1 MLTHNRDKGKSL
13 NGYEWAEAGFFNL
26 SLDLLCIAGLD
37 GYFKHLNPAW
47 EKTLG
52 FTKEELLSQSFME
65 LVHPE
70 DWEATITEAQ
80 KLATGA
86 ETISFENRYRC
97 KDGSY
102 KWLLWTSA
110 ISTEEGLLYAVARD
124 ISDRKAAEEKL
135 LNLRAVLENA
145 VEGISRL
152 DTQGRY
158 VTVNKAYAN
167 AAGYEPEEMIGMEWQ
182 RTVHPEEIDK
192 LIAAYHKMLVDG
204 KVEAETRGIRKDGS
218 IFYKQV
224 VMICD
229 YDQEQRFIGHHC
241 FMKDITERH
250 RTEQERSQLANHIQ
264 LLLQSTGEGIYGI
277 DLQGRCTFINKAAA
291 QMLGYQPDEVMGK
304 DMHELIHHS
313 RPDGSFYPSVESPI
327 VCAVRNRN
335 SCRIDNEVLWRRD
348 GAAFAAEYSAY
359 PIFEGEE
366 IKGAVVTFVD
376 ISDRKLAESA
386 LKQANEALEIRVEER
401 TAQLRHTLQQLEDE
415 ITERQRAEKALYKER
430 EFLNA
435 LLNNL
440 ADGIVACDANGV
452 LTLFNR
458 ATQEF
463 HGLPEQ
469 ALPAEQWAEHF
480 DLYLPDGKTLMKT
493 EDIPLFRAFRGETVR
508 EVEMIIAPK
517 QGKIRTL
524 LASGQAIVDAQ
535 GKKLGAVVAMHDI
548 TERKEVEAALQ
559 QSELRLNSILNC
571 LKDLVWSISAT
582 TYKTLFMNPVAEKFY
597 GRSYSEFFNNS
608 NLWLEVIHPEDRE
621 LALAYNHRVM
631 QEGNGELEYRIIRP
645 DGEVRWVYSRAWMIY
660 DEHGTATRMD
670 GLSTDITDRKQAEA
684 ALSES
689 ESRLNS
695 ILNSLKDVVWS
706 VSASTFEVLYL
717 NPATESVYQ
726 RPRQDFFDNPQVWFD
741 SIHPEDRDRAFEYNR
756 QVIVE
761 GSGDIEYRI
770 LRPDGE
776 VRWVRDKSRVIYD
789 ETGKAIRIDGLSSD
803 ITERKQAEKAQAR
816 LTAILEATPDFV
828 GIANAEG
835 RALYVNKAGRQMIG
849 IGENEDITT
858 MYIPDFMAASVIDG
872 ILNEGWQA
880 VVREGIWSG
889 ESALQHRDGREVP
902 ISQVWMSHKLENG
915 EVEFFSTIA
924 RDITPAKRAEEA
936 IRQSETRLAE
946 AQKIAHIG
954 SWEFDLATGEI
965 AWSEEL
971 FRVWGMEPNQPVPTY
986 EELVQKIYPDDREV
1000 FVKAVELAITEG
1012 KPYEFDNRTLR
1023 PDGSIGYMFSKGQP
1037 IINSEGRVIK
1047 LFGTGLDI
1055 TQRKQQEEALR
1066 QSEELYRALARNFP
1080 DGSVALFDKDLRY
1093 LLADGSELAAIGLS
1107 KELMEG
1113 KTLWEVFPP
1122 DTCETVEP
1130 MYQAALAGAMTVS
1143 EIPYGDRTYL
1153 LQILPVTNQQGEI
1166 FAGMTLTQ
1174 NISDRKQA
1182 EEALRQREEQLRQI
1196 LQNMPVMM
1204 TAFDADGNITVW
1216 NRECE
1221 RVAGYSAAE
1230 IVGNPKAL
1238 EWVYPDPAYRTSM
1251 LTIWA
1256 ELGNNYRNWE
1266 WEITAKD
1273 GSVKTVA
1280 WSNISEGF
1288 PIPGWTTWGIGVDVT
1303 ERKAA
1308 EEALAEKACLA
1319 AFRADV
1325 DTALTQ
1331 GDRLQVILQRCTE
1344 AVVQHLDAAFA
1355 RLWTLNREENVL
1367 ELQASAGMYTHL
1379 NGSHSRVPVGQFK
1392 IGLIAQECQPHL
1404 TNSVIDDPRVADK
1417 DWAKREGLI
1426 SFAGYPLIIE
1436 NQILGVIA
1444 MFARKPL
1451 TEATLGALEFAA
1463 DEIALGVKR
1472 LQAEEALR
1480 HSEARF
1486 RQLAQREALLNR
1498 LSSDIRNSLDVSTIL
1513 GTAVQEI
1520 RNLLQIDRCLFLW
1533 YRPSAE
1539 QPVWEV
1545 VKEAKI
1551 PTLPSLLGQYPAPAS
1566 SLTQKFTN
1574 LEILQV
1580 DDLANASDP
1589 AEQELYS
1596 ASGYNAILSLPIQAP
1611 SGEIGVVS
1619 CIHHRGS
1626 RSWSGSEV
1634 ELLQAVTDQLAIAL
1648 FQAELYTQAQDSAQ
1662 QAQEKAHQLQQ
1673 TLHQLQQTQSH
1684 LIQSE
1689 KMSSLGQMVA
1699 GVAHE
1704 INNPVNFIHGNLTH
1718 ANQYS
1723 QDLLNLLQLYKQH
1736 YPNPVPEIQDEIEA
1750 IDLDFVVE
1758 DLPKILGSMK
1768 MGTDRIRQ
1776 IVLSLRNFSRLDEAA
1791 MKAVDIHEGIDSTLL
1806 ILQNRLRAAPN
1817 YPSIE
1822 IVKEYGNLPLVEC
1835 YAGQL
1840 NQVFMNLLN
1849 NGIDALETQPEP
1861 RIITIRTEVGRG
1873 KSLPDP
1879 YVLIRIADNGPGMT
1893 EPVKARLFDPFFT
1906 TKPVGKG
1913 TGLGLSISYQI
1924 VVEKH
1929 GGTLKCVSKPGQG
1942 AEFWIEI
1949 PISQGLT

>member
-1 MLTHNRDKGKSL
+1 VLTHDRDKGKSL

-80 KLATGA
+80 KLATGV
-86 ETISFENRYRC
+86 ETISFENRYLC

-110 ISTEEGLLYAVARD
+110 VSTEEGLLYAVARD
-124 ISDRKAAEEKL
+124 ISDRKRAE
-135 LNLRAVLENA
+135 
-145 VEGISRL
+145 
-152 DTQGRY
+152 D
-158 VTVNKAYAN
+158 
-167 AAGYEPEEMIGMEWQ
+167 
-182 RTVHPEEIDK
+182 
-192 LIAAYHKMLVDG
+192 
-204 KVEAETRGIRKDGS
+204 
-218 IFYKQV
+218 
-224 VMICD
+224 
-229 YDQEQRFIGHHC
+229 EQL
-241 FMKDITERH
+241 
-250 RTEQERSQLANHIQ
+250 QLAKRIQ
-264 LLLQSTGEGIYGI
+264 LLLESTGEGIYGI

-291 QMLGYQPDEVMGK
+291 QMLGYQPEEVMGK
-304 DMHELIHHS
+304 DMHVLIHHS
-313 RPDGSFYPSVESPI
+313 HTDGSSYPSSECPI
-327 VCAVRNRN
+327 FRSFQKGQ

-348 GAAFAAEYSAY
+348 GRAFAAEYSSY
-359 PIFEGEE
+359 PILDSEG

-376 ISDRKLAESA
+376 ITERKQAQETAIATQERLQYLLNATPAAIYSSKPRAGFGVTFISENVKALTGYEPRDFQEDSKFWVNHLHPEDAPRVLEGLSHLLERGYDFQEYRFLHKDGTYRWMQDELKVVRDAAGNVLELVGFCQDISENLRQAELRKQTEEELRKLHRAVEQSPSMVLITDRNGCIEYANPKLTQMTGFTYEEVIGTNAASLGEQSLEERQQLWNTISNGGEWRGEFYKRKKNGEYYWELGSISPIFNESQQITHFVKVAEDITDRKVAEEA
-386 LKQANEALEIRVEER
+386 LKQANEMLEIRVEER
-401 TAQLRHTLQQLEDE
+401 TAELRHALQQLEDE
-415 ITERQRAEKALYKER
+415 IADRQKAEEALNKER
-430 EFLNA
+430 EFLNV

-440 ADGIVACDANGV
+440 EDGIVACDANGV

-458 ATQEF
+458 ATREF
-463 HGLPEQ
+463 YGLPEQ
-469 ALPAEQWAEHF
+469 PLPAEQWAEHF
-480 DLYLPDGKTLMKT
+480 DLFMPDGKTAMQRQ
-493 EDIPLFRAFRGETVR
+493 DIPLFRALQGENLR
-508 EVEMIIAPK
+508 DVEMVIAPK
-517 QGKIRTL
+517 QGRRRTL
-524 LASGQAIVDAQ
+524 LARGQALVDGC
-535 GKKLGAVVAMHDI
+535 GKKLGAVVVMHDL
-548 TERKEVEAALQ
+548 TERKEVEAALR

-582 TYKTLFMNPVAEKFY
+582 TYKTLFMNSAVEKFY

-621 LALAYNHRVM
+621 LAFAYNQRVM

-660 DEHGTATRMD
+660 DESGTATRMD

-756 QVIVE
+756 KVIAE

-789 ETGKAIRIDGLSSD
+789 ETGKAVRIDGLASD
-803 ITERKQAEKAQAR
+803 ITEGKQAEQAQAM
-816 LTAILEATPDFV
+816 LTTIIEATPDLV
-828 GIANAEG
+828 GTADAQGNV
-835 RALYVNKAGRQMIG
+835 LYMNKAGRRMLG
-849 IGENEDITT
+849 IGENEDLSTT
-858 MYIPDFMAASVIDG
+858 QISEFHRKSAAELIVSEGLPAAIKDGVWSSETAFEYRNSKEIPV
-872 ILNEGWQA
+872 
-880 VVREGIWSG
+880 
-889 ESALQHRDGREVP
+889 
-902 ISQVWMSHKLENG
+902 SQVIMSHKGENG
-915 EVEFFSTIA
+915 QVEFFSTIA
-924 RDITPAKRAEEA
+924 RDITPAKQAEEA
-936 IRQSETRLAE
+936 LRQSEARLAE
-946 AQKIAHIG
+946 AQKVAHVG

-1037 IINSEGRVIK
+1037 IFNSQGQVIK
-1047 LFGTGLDI
+1047 LCGIGLDISDRHLSEEQLRQTTSELKAVFQAFPDLYFRLNSDGTILDYNAGQIGTENLYIPPEVFLGKRMQDILPPHIGHQFQEGILQVLQKNSPVAHRPASAHIEYSLPSENEDKSYEARLVPLLEDQIMVIVRDI
-1055 TQRKQQEEALR
+1055 TQRQQAEEALR
-1066 QSEELYRALARNFP
+1066 QSE
-1080 DGSVALFDKDLRY
+1080 
-1093 LLADGSELAAIGLS
+1093 
-1107 KELMEG
+1107 
-1113 KTLWEVFPP
+1113 
-1122 DTCETVEP
+1122 
-1130 MYQAALAGAMTVS
+1130 
-1143 EIPYGDRTYL
+1143 
-1153 LQILPVTNQQGEI
+1153 
-1166 FAGMTLTQ
+1166 
-1174 NISDRKQA
+1174 
-1182 EEALRQREEQLRQI
+1182 
-1196 LQNMPVMM
+1196 
-1204 TAFDADGNITVW
+1204 
-1216 NRECE
+1216 
-1221 RVAGYSAAE
+1221 
-1230 IVGNPKAL
+1230 
-1238 EWVYPDPAYRTSM
+1238 
-1251 LTIWA
+1251 
-1256 ELGNNYRNWE
+1256 
-1266 WEITAKD
+1266 
-1273 GSVKTVA
+1273 
-1280 WSNISEGF
+1280 
-1288 PIPGWTTWGIGVDVT
+1288 
-1303 ERKAA
+1303 
-1308 EEALAEKACLA
+1308 
-1319 AFRADV
+1319 
-1325 DTALTQ
+1325 
-1331 GDRLQVILQRCTE
+1331 
-1344 AVVQHLDAAFA
+1344 
-1355 RLWTLNREENVL
+1355 
-1367 ELQASAGMYTHL
+1367 
-1379 NGSHSRVPVGQFK
+1379 
-1392 IGLIAQECQPHL
+1392 AQ
-1404 TNSVIDDPRVADK
+1404 
-1417 DWAKREGLI
+1417 
-1426 SFAGYPLIIE
+1426 
-1436 NQILGVIA
+1436 
-1444 MFARKPL
+1444 
-1451 TEATLGALEFAA
+1451 
-1463 DEIALGVKR
+1463 
-1472 LQAEEALR
+1472 
-1480 HSEARF
+1480 F
-1486 RQLAQREALLNR
+1486 RQLAQREELLNQ
-1498 LSSDIRNSLDVSTIL
+1498 LANLLRNSLDVNTIL
-1513 GTAVQEI
+1513 ETAVQEI
-1520 RNLLQIDRCLFLW
+1520 RSLLQIDRCLFVW
-1533 YRPSAE
+1533 YRPFAE
-1539 QPVWEV
+1539 EPAWDV

-1551 PTLPSLLGQYPAPAS
+1551 PTIPSFLGHSPAS
-1566 SLTQKFTN
+1566 ETSVTQKFINREMLRVDN
-1574 LEILQV
+1574 L
-1580 DDLANASDP
+1580 ATATDP
-1589 AEQELYS
+1589 GEQELYMG
-1596 ASGYNAILSLPIQAP
+1596 AGYTALLALPIQAS
-1611 SGEIGVVS
+1611 SGEIGLLI
-1619 CIHHRGS
+1619 CGHHSGS
-1626 RSWSGSEV
+1626 RLWSDDEV

-1648 FQAELYTQAQDSAQ
+1648 FQADLYTQAQDSAQ
-1662 QAQEKAHQLQQ
+1662 QAQQQAQRVQQ

-1736 YPNPVPEIQDEIEA
+1736 YPNPVLEIQDEIEA

-1822 IVKEYGNLPLVEC
+1822 IVKEYGNLPPVEC

-1849 NGIDALETQPEP
+1849 NGIDALESQPEP
-1861 RIITIRTEVGRG
+1861 RTITIRTEVGGG
-1873 KSLPDP
+1873 KSLSSP

-1893 EPVKARLFDPFFT
+1893 EQVKDRLFDPFFT

-1929 GGTLKCVSKPGQG
+1929 GGILKCVSKPGQG

>member
-1 MLTHNRDKGKSL
+1 MLTHDRDQGKSL

-26 SLDLLCIAGLD
+26 SLELLCIAGLD

-52 FTKEELLSQSFME
+52 FTKEELLSQPFME

-80 KLATGA
+80 KLATGV
-86 ETISFENRYRC
+86 ETISFENRYLC

-110 ISTEEGLLYAVARD
+110 VSTEEGLLYAVARD
-124 ISDRKAAEEKL
+124 ISDAVAAATLRKRAE
-135 LNLRAVLENA
+135 
-145 VEGISRL
+145 
-152 DTQGRY
+152 D
-158 VTVNKAYAN
+158 
-167 AAGYEPEEMIGMEWQ
+167 EE
-182 RTVHPEEIDK
+182 
-192 LIAAYHKMLVDG
+192 L
-204 KVEAETRGIRKDGS
+204 
-218 IFYKQV
+218 
-224 VMICD
+224 
-229 YDQEQRFIGHHC
+229 
-241 FMKDITERH
+241 
-250 RTEQERSQLANHIQ
+250 QLAKRIQ
-264 LLLQSTGEGIYGI
+264 LLLESTGEGIYGI

-291 QMLGYQPDEVMGK
+291 QMLGYQPEEVMGK
-304 DMHELIHHS
+304 DMHALIHHS
-313 RPDGSFYPSVESPI
+313 HTDGSSYPSSECPI
-327 VCAVRNRN
+327 FRSFQKGQ

-348 GAAFAAEYSAY
+348 GSAFAVEYSSY
-359 PIFEGEE
+359 PILDGEV

-376 ISDRKLAESA
+376 ITERKQAQEAAIATQERLQYLLNATPVAIYSSKPRAGFGVTFISENIKALTGYEPKDFQEDSRFWVNHLHPEDAPRVLEGLSHLLERGYDFQEYRFLHKDGTYRWMQDELKVVRDAAGNVLELVGFCQDISDRKLAEAA
-386 LKQANEALEIRVEER
+386 LKQANEALEIRVEKR
-401 TAQLRHTLQQLEDE
+401 TAELTQALLQLEDE
-415 ITERQRAEKALYKER
+415 IADRQKAEEALNKER
-430 EFLNA
+430 EFLSA

-440 ADGIVACDANGV
+440 EDGIVACDANGV

-458 ATQEF
+458 ATREF

-469 ALPAEQWAEHF
+469 PLPAEQWAEHF
-480 DLYLPDGKTLMKT
+480 DLFMPDGKTAMQRQ
-493 EDIPLFRAFRGETVR
+493 DIPLFRALQGENIR
-508 EVEMIIAPK
+508 DVEMVIAPK
-517 QGKIRTL
+517 QGRRRTL
-524 LASGQAIVDAQ
+524 LASGQPIVDAY

-582 TYKTLFMNPVAEKFY
+582 TYKTLFMNPAVEKFY

-608 NLWLEVIHPEDRE
+608 DLWLEVIHPEDRE
-621 LALAYNHRVM
+621 LALAYNRRVM

-660 DEHGTATRMD
+660 DENGTATRMD

-756 QVIVE
+756 QVIAE

-789 ETGKAIRIDGLSSD
+789 ETGKAVRIDGLASD
-803 ITERKQAEKAQAR
+803 ITERKQAEQAQAR

-835 RALYVNKAGRQMIG
+835 RAFYVNKAGRQMIG

-858 MYIPDFMAASVIDG
+858 MYIPDFMAASVIDS
-872 ILNEGWQA
+872 IVNEGWQT

-889 ESALQHRDGREVP
+889 ESALQHRDGTEVP

-924 RDITPAKRAEEA
+924 RDITPAKQAEEA
-936 IRQSETRLAE
+936 LRQSETRLAE
-946 AQKIAHIG
+946 AQKVAHVG

-1037 IINSEGRVIK
+1037 IFNSEGQVIK
-1047 LFGTGLDI
+1047 LCGIGLDISDRHLSEEQLRQTTSELKAVFQAFPDLYFRLNSDGTILDYNAGQIGSENLYIPPEVFLGKRMQDILPPHIGHQFQEGILQVLQKNSPVAHRPASAHIEYSLPSENEDKSYEARLVPLLEDQIMVIVRDI
-1055 TQRKQQEEALR
+1055 TQRQQAEEALR
-1066 QSEELYRALARNFP
+1066 QSE
-1080 DGSVALFDKDLRY
+1080 
-1093 LLADGSELAAIGLS
+1093 
-1107 KELMEG
+1107 
-1113 KTLWEVFPP
+1113 
-1122 DTCETVEP
+1122 
-1130 MYQAALAGAMTVS
+1130 
-1143 EIPYGDRTYL
+1143 
-1153 LQILPVTNQQGEI
+1153 
-1166 FAGMTLTQ
+1166 
-1174 NISDRKQA
+1174 
-1182 EEALRQREEQLRQI
+1182 
-1196 LQNMPVMM
+1196 
-1204 TAFDADGNITVW
+1204 
-1216 NRECE
+1216 
-1221 RVAGYSAAE
+1221 
-1230 IVGNPKAL
+1230 
-1238 EWVYPDPAYRTSM
+1238 
-1251 LTIWA
+1251 
-1256 ELGNNYRNWE
+1256 
-1266 WEITAKD
+1266 
-1273 GSVKTVA
+1273 
-1280 WSNISEGF
+1280 
-1288 PIPGWTTWGIGVDVT
+1288 
-1303 ERKAA
+1303 
-1308 EEALAEKACLA
+1308 
-1319 AFRADV
+1319 
-1325 DTALTQ
+1325 
-1331 GDRLQVILQRCTE
+1331 
-1344 AVVQHLDAAFA
+1344 
-1355 RLWTLNREENVL
+1355 
-1367 ELQASAGMYTHL
+1367 
-1379 NGSHSRVPVGQFK
+1379 
-1392 IGLIAQECQPHL
+1392 AQ
-1404 TNSVIDDPRVADK
+1404 
-1417 DWAKREGLI
+1417 
-1426 SFAGYPLIIE
+1426 
-1436 NQILGVIA
+1436 
-1444 MFARKPL
+1444 
-1451 TEATLGALEFAA
+1451 
-1463 DEIALGVKR
+1463 
-1472 LQAEEALR
+1472 
-1480 HSEARF
+1480 F
-1486 RQLAQREALLNR
+1486 RQLAQREELLNQ
-1498 LSSDIRNSLDVSTIL
+1498 LANLLRNSLDVNTIL
-1513 GTAVQEI
+1513 ETAVQEI
-1520 RNLLQIDRCLFLW
+1520 RSLLQIDRCLFVW
-1533 YRPSAE
+1533 YRPFAE
-1539 QPVWEV
+1539 EPAWDV

-1551 PTLPSLLGQYPAPAS
+1551 PAIPSFLGHSPAS
-1566 SLTQKFTN
+1566 ENSVTQKFINREMLRVDN
-1574 LEILQV
+1574 L
-1580 DDLANASDP
+1580 ATATDP
-1589 AEQELYS
+1589 GEQELYMG
-1596 ASGYNAILSLPIQAP
+1596 SGYTALLALPIQAS
-1611 SGEIGVVS
+1611 SGEIGLLI
-1619 CIHHRGS
+1619 CGHHSGS
-1626 RSWSGSEV
+1626 RLWSDDEV

-1648 FQAELYTQAQDSAQ
+1648 FQADLYTQAQDSAHQAQQ
-1662 QAQEKAHQLQQ
+1662 QAQQVQQ

-1806 ILQNRLRAAPN
+1806 ILQNRLRAASN

-1822 IVKEYGNLPLVEC
+1822 IVKEYGNLPPVEC

-1873 KSLPDP
+1873 KSLSSP

-1893 EPVKARLFDPFFT
+1893 EQVKARLFDPFFT

-1929 GGTLKCVSKPGQG
+1929 GGILKCISAPGQG